1 MFGNA
6 TKNYER
12 CLACGHEVLIGAV
25 DHGNIVNDRLDQ
37 LGLDRPNA
45 LDRFKN
51 AVLRRCVRSQA
62 FLLDIGSASGRFL
75 YQNRGGFERV
85 LGIEV
90 SPECVSFAR
99 KIGLDI
105 ATDIAALH
113 GPVSVVTFWHSLE
126 HLPVEVIVAM
136 LAKIREC
143 STAKTVI
150 IVSVPNANS
159 LQYSLLK
166 EHYAFYDGAHH
177 YHQFTPGSLDLLLAK
192 YGFEH
197 GTEYRSFSYASFG
210 WLQGLLNLFN
220 SRHDYLYYRM
230 KRGWRFGL
238 SPLHRLMLDA
248 YNISLVCLLLAP
260 CVVLTLHDLLR
271 VKQGGVLTVCY
282 QQKTR
287 ST

>member
-1 MFGNA
+1 MFGNS
-6 TKNYER
+6 TQHYER
-12 CLACGHEVLIGAV
+12 CLACGHETLTSAV

-37 LGLDRPNA
+37 LALDRPNA

-62 FLLDIGSASGRFL
+62 LLLDIGSASGRFL
-75 YQNRGGFERV
+75 YQNRGGFKRV

-99 KIGLDI
+99 KIGLDV
-105 ATDIAALH
+105 AADIAALH

-126 HLPVEVIVAM
+126 HLPAEVLVAM
-136 LAKIREC
+136 LAKIREH
-143 STAKTVI
+143 STAETVV
-150 IVSVPNANS
+150 IVSVPNADS

-177 YHQFTPGSLDLLLAK
+177 YQQFTPGSLDLLLASN
-192 YGFEH
+192 GFERVA
-197 GTEYRSFSYASFG
+197 EYRSFSYASFG

-238 SPLHRLMLDA
+238 APLRRLMLDA
-248 YNISLVCLLLAP
+248 YNISLVCLLLVP
-260 CVVLTLHDLLR
+260 GVVLTFNDLLR
-271 VKQGGVLTVCY
+271 LKRGGVLTVCY

-287 ST
+287 SI